1 MTRRTVLRLGY
12 KATQLGSP
20 CKIQRPLVVAA
31 IFVVAALIF
40 VNAVYVAAEFAA
52 VSARRS
58 RIRQLAEEKNRLAC
72 WLMPVLDHPILLER
86 YIAACQIGITV
97 SGLVLGA
104 YAQATIARALTPWVA
119 WAGLQEGTAAKVSVG
134 LVLLLLTVAQVIF
147 SELVPRSLA
156 LRYPTPAAL
165 YAVVPMAPSMWLY
178 RPFITWLNAT
188 GLLLRRLI
196 GAPPKAHRHIHS
208 PEEIELLI
216 AESRDGGLLEPD
228 EHRRLRRALRLNL
241 RQAKQLMV
249 PRPEISAIDIN
260 TPLND
265 VIRLVAQSPYSRLPV
280 YRDSIDNIVGMLHT
294 KDLVRWLVSG
304 QSGGTLDAIIRPIAS
319 VHESVTADRV
329 LRHLRERRTHQALV
343 VDEFGGTSGL
353 ITLEDVLSELLGDIG
368 DEFKAGEPVAE
379 TLADGRVRLPG
390 QMAADDAATY
400 LNTKWDTDATTLNGL
415 IMEALGHLPIPHE
428 RVVIGDFEFEV
439 EDVRRRALVSALA
452 RRVRTAD
459 ADEEEQA

>member
-1 MTRRTVLRLGY
+1 MVL
-12 KATQLGSP
+12 
-20 CKIQRPLVVAA
+20 AA
-31 IFVVAALIF
+31 VLVVAALIL

-58 RIRQLAEEKNRLAC
+58 RIKQLAEEGNPLAS
-72 WLMPVLDHPILLER
+72 WLVPILEKPESLDR

-104 YAQATIARALTPWVA
+104 YAQATIAGALTPWVA
-119 WAGLQEGTAAKVSVG
+119 AAGLQERTAQSVSIG

-147 SELVPRSLA
+147 AELVPRSLA
-156 LRYPTPAAL
+156 LQYPTQAAL
-165 YAVVPMAPSMWLY
+165 YAVVPMAPSLWVY
-178 RPFITWLNAT
+178 RPLITWLNGT
-188 GLLLRRLI
+188 SLVLRRLI
-196 GAPPKAHRHIHS
+196 GAPPKTHRHIHS

-228 EHRRLRRALRLNL
+228 EHRRLRRALRLNM

-249 PRPEISAIDIN
+249 PRPEISAIDFA
-260 TPLND
+260 TPLDD

-280 YRDSIDNIVGMLHT
+280 YRESIDNIVGMLHT

-304 QSGGTLDAIIRPIAS
+304 VASDTLESVIRPITS
-319 VHESVTADRV
+319 VHESVTVDRV

-353 ITLEDVLSELLGDIG
+353 ITLEDVLSELLGDVG

-379 TLADGRVRLPG
+379 TLPDGRVRLPG
-390 QMAADDAATY
+390 QMPVEDAATF
-400 LNTKWDTDATTLNGL
+400 LGTEWETEAATVNGFVTQ
-415 IMEALGHLPIPHE
+415 ALGHLPTPGE
-428 RVVIGDFEFEV
+428 LVAVGEFEFEV
-439 EDVRRRALVSALA
+439 EDVRRRALVSVLA
-452 RRVRTAD
+452 RRIGAAGR
-459 ADEEEQA
+459 EEEDS

>member
-1 MTRRTVLRLGY
+1 LVL
-12 KATQLGSP
+12 
-20 CKIQRPLVVAA
+20 AA

-58 RIRQLAEEKNRLAC
+58 RIRQLAEEGNRLAA
-72 WLMPVLDHPILLER
+72 WLMPVLEKPELLDR

-97 SGLVLGA
+97 SALVLGA
-104 YAQATIARALTPWVA
+104 YAQATLADALTPWVA
-119 WAGLQEGTAAKVSVG
+119 RAGLLPSTAQSVAIG
-134 LVLLLLTVAQVIF
+134 IVLLLLTVAQVIF
-147 SELVPRSLA
+147 AELVPRSLA
-156 LRYPTPAAL
+156 LQYQTHAAL
-165 YAVVPMAPSMWLY
+165 YAVIPMAPSMWLY
-178 RPFITWLNAT
+178 RPLITWLNGT
-188 GLLLRRLI
+188 GDVLRRLL
-196 GAPPKAHRHIHS
+196 GAPPKTHRHIHS

-249 PRPEISAIDIN
+249 PRPEISAIDIS
-260 TPLND
+260 TPLDD
-265 VIRLVAQSPYSRLPV
+265 VIRRVAQSPYSRLPV

-304 QSGGTLDAIIRPIAS
+304 QTGDTLGAIIRPIAS
-319 VHESVTADRV
+319 VHESVTVDRV

-353 ITLEDVLSELLGDIG
+353 ITLEDVLSELLGDVG
-368 DEFKAGEPVAE
+368 DEFKEGEPVAE
-379 TLADGRVRLPG
+379 TLPDGRVRLPG
-390 QMAADDAATY
+390 QMPVEDAATF
-400 LNTKWDTDATTLNGL
+400 LGVKWETEAATVNGFVT
-415 IMEALGHLPIPHE
+415 EALGHLPTPRE

-439 EDVRRRALVSALA
+439 EEVRRRALVSVLA
-452 RRVRTAD
+452 RRIRREEPA
-459 ADEEEQA
+459 EEEE

>member
-1 MTRRTVLRLGY
+1 MVL
-12 KATQLGSP
+12 
-20 CKIQRPLVVAA
+20 AA
-31 IFVVAALIF
+31 ILVVAALIF
-40 VNAVYVAAEFAA
+40 INAVYVAAEFAA

-58 RIRQLAEEKNRLAC
+58 RIRQLAEEGNRLAS
-72 WLMPVLDHPILLER
+72 WLMPVLEKPAALDR

-104 YAQATIARALTPWVA
+104 YAEASIAGSLSPMLTR
-119 WAGLQEGTAAKVSVG
+119 AGLQPGTAQSTSIVI
-134 LVLLLLTVAQVIF
+134 VLLLLTVAQVIF
-147 SELVPRSLA
+147 GELVPKALA
-156 LRYPTPAAL
+156 LQYPTQSAL
-165 YAVVPMAPSMWLY
+165 YAVIPMAPSLWAY
-178 RPFITWLNAT
+178 RPIITWLNGT
-188 GLLLRRLI
+188 GLVLRRLV

-249 PRPEISAIDIN
+249 PRPEISAIDIS

-265 VIRLVAQSPYSRLPV
+265 VIQLVAQSPYSRLPV

-294 KDLVRWLVSG
+294 KDLVRSLVSG
-304 QSGGTLDAIIRPIAS
+304 QAGETLEGVIRPIAS
-319 VHESVTADRV
+319 VHESVTVDRV
-329 LRHLRERRTHQALV
+329 LRTLRERRTHQALV

-353 ITLEDVLSELLGDIG
+353 ITLEDVLSELLGDVG

-379 TLADGRVRLPG
+379 ILPDGRVRLPG
-390 QMAADDAATY
+390 QMPVEDAATF
-400 LNTKWDTDATTLNGL
+400 LGTTWETEAATVNGFV
-415 IMEALGHLPIPHE
+415 IEALGHLPTPLE

-439 EDVRRRALVSALA
+439 EGVQRRALVTALA
-452 RRVRTAD
+452 RRIKEQPSPEA
-459 ADEEEQA
+459 EE